1 MLHFKI
7 EDEVNPKDY
16 DDPMERELAHFFLL
30 FKDIIDTGKHLS
42 LFEELRKKEEQLKR
56 NCRIRNYGFFLGER
70 PLIWS
75 KDTGEYLMDIKIP
88 EQDVDELSLELT
100 AWRNS

>member
-1 MLHFKI
+1 MMRFKI
-7 EDEVNPKDY
+7 EDEINPKNY
-16 DDPMERELAHFFLL
+16 SDPMERELAHFFCLI
-30 FKDIIDTGKHLS
+30 KDIIQTGKHLS
-42 LFEELRKKEEQLKR
+42 LFEELRKKEEVLKR
-56 NCRIRNYGFFLGER
+56 NCRIRNYGFFLGEH

-75 KDTGEYLMDIKIP
+75 KDTGEYLMEIEIP